1 MTMHSWNA
9 SRVQQPNSSLSLS
22 VSCRPRLLRDRR
34 CTTAGILTCRN
45 LIEGMPTTAP
55 GLDKPSTL
63 QQVQA
68 ATSHV
73 TCFNQD
79 STSLCTCRPYVGK
92 GAPATAPSCEVCGE
106 QSATV
111 GNLAT
116 RQCMLRPISKDD
128 QAQIANKSLSGRK
141 PGQTEGG
148 WAANQG
154 SMLGL
159 YGARGADDTAA
170 SHYQVELRLA
180 CVWPPLPPA
189 LHNRAAYCLAW
200 HDSPGLRG
208 REPAFLTADP
218 RSPPPRHMP
227 PRAKASAPASEPAP
241 EGAPCGREVM
251 RITITESGHIMSR
264 LTWVTCLRTARWK
277 RLWPMQ

>member
-1 MTMHSWNA
+1 MTFASLSCRAWSTRLGPLPKKSCPCWGGRSQVAKKRNHSVG
-9 SRVQQPNSSLSLS
+9 SSPCLELSCPSLRQREPNSSLSQG
-22 VSCRPRLLRDRR
+22 VSCATSWCRPRLLRDRR

-68 ATSHV
+68 GTSHV

-79 STSLCTCRPYVGK
+79 STSLCTCRAYVGK

-128 QAQIANKSLSGRK
+128 QAQIANKFLSGRK
-141 PGQTEGG
+141 PGQTEGDG
-148 WAANQG
+148 RQ
-154 SMLGL
+154 
-159 YGARGADDTAA
+159 T
-170 SHYQVELRLA
+170 
-180 CVWPPLPPA
+180 
-189 LHNRAAYCLAW
+189 RAACW
-200 HDSPGLRG
+200 VC
-208 REPAFLTADP
+208 
-218 RSPPPRHMP
+218 M
-227 PRAKASAPASEPAP
+227 EPAP
-241 EGAPCGREVM
+241 QTTQR
-251 RITITESGHIMSR
+251 H
-264 LTWVTCLRTARWK
+264 RTTR
-277 RLWPMQ
+277 